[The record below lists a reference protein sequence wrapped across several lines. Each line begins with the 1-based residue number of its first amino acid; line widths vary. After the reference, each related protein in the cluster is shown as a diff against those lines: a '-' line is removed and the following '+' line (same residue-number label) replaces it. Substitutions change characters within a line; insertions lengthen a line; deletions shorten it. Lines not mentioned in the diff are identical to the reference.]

1 MRMLFAL
8 TTALLMACTGGGEP
22 ATPGDAGKA
31 PTTSVGAE
39 IPEANAGAYDL
50 NIPTVK
56 YSLDPDA
63 GDKSVPAELGGP
75 GFTGEG
81 WETNLEFPAIG
92 MPGAPKGGELREYIA
107 DWPATLRQTG
117 KDWNT
122 DFNYRANAFCYQG
135 LIQVHPTTLE
145 YIPSLASHWQIS
157 EDKQTYRYRI
167 NPRAR
172 WSDGSE
178 VTADDVVASWKL
190 RVDPGILDPSANVYY
205 GRLNEPVAVSKYI
218 VEVTVKEESW
228 RNFLAFGGMSIFP
241 AAEIGISGEQYLDD
255 YQFKYTASSGP
266 YIVKNEDIVTGQT
279 IAMTRRADWWDADNP
294 AWDGVF
300 NIDRYEFTVV
310 KNPDLAYEKIKK
322 GELDYFVVPKAQWW
336 AEEIPDVE
344 GVKRGLLV
352 PRKFYNDAPIGT
364 SGIAI
369 NMERPPLDDLNI
381 RKALQLLHDR
391 KTMIEKLYFNEY
403 KPLTSY
409 WQGGTYMN
417 PNNKLIEYDEF
428 GAVELLE
435 KSGWTEINEEG
446 YRVKDGKVLGFSL
459 VYRSA
464 LSERSLTIFQEA
476 CKRAGIKIELQQLTP
491 ASAWKNLREK
501 EYELMS
507 TAWGAIIFPNPES
520 SWHSKYADQKDT
532 NNVTAFADPEVDK
545 LIEEYDKEYDVN
557 RRIELMREIDGLVYN
572 QFPYVLEWYLP
583 AQRVLYRN
591 KYGMPEWGVP
601 RTVDSSQ
608 MHMIWWVDPDLEK
621 QLDAARADKTLTM
634 EADTSNNTFWVAWNE
649 AQQGG

>member
-1 MRMLFAL
+1 
-8 TTALLMACTGGGEP
+8 
-22 ATPGDAGKA
+22 
-31 PTTSVGAE
+31 
-39 IPEANAGAYDL
+39 
-50 NIPTVK
+50 
-56 YSLDPDA
+56 
-63 GDKSVPAELGGP
+63 
-75 GFTGEG
+75 
-81 WETNLEFPAIG
+81 
-92 MPGAPKGGELREYIA
+92 
-107 DWPATLRQTG
+107 
-117 KDWNT
+117 
-122 DFNYRANAFCYQG
+122 
-135 LIQVHPTTLE
+135 
-145 YIPSLASHWQIS
+145 
-157 EDKQTYRYRI
+157 
-167 NPRAR
+167 
-172 WSDGSE
+172 
-178 VTADDVVASWKL
+178 
-190 RVDPGILDPSANVYY
+190 
-205 GRLNEPVAVSKYI
+205 
-218 VEVTVKEESW
+218 
-228 RNFLAFGGMSIFP
+228 
-241 AAEIGISGEQYLDD
+241 
-255 YQFKYTASSGP
+255 
-266 YIVKNEDIVTGQT
+266 
-279 IAMTRRADWWDADNP
+279 
-294 AWDGVF
+294 
-300 NIDRYEFTVV
+300 
-310 KNPDLAYEKIKK
+310 
-322 GELDYFVVPKAQWW
+322 VVPKAQWW